1 MNLVDIILLAF
12 ALSIDAC
19 VVSFS
24 YGTKIKNSVVKSSL
38 LLALFTGVFQSLM
51 PYLGGICTN
60 CVRCYIEPFSKW
72 IVFAIFLY
80 LGFNF
85 IKEGINKSDNEA
97 VITEKNTN
105 DVITYPTLFMV
116 AAATSIDA
124 FSAGITLCLNLDC
137 IIFPIILIGLVT
149 FVNSIIGFFTG
160 KFFSRLNPK
169 ILEIIGG
176 LILIT
181 LAIKVII

>member
-1 MNLVDIILLAF
+1 MNLIDIILLSF

-24 YGTKIKNSVVKSSL
+24 YGTKIKQQVLKSSL
-38 LLALFTGVFQSLM
+38 LLALFTGIFQSLM

-60 CVRCYIEPFSKW
+60 CVRVYIEPFSKW
-72 IVFAIFLY
+72 IVFGIFLY
-80 LGFNF
+80 LGINF
-85 IKEGINKSDNEA
+85 IKESFEPKTSS
-97 VITEKNTN
+97 N
-105 DVITYPTLFMV
+105 DLTLSTLFMIAV
-116 AAATSIDA
+116 ATSIDA

>member
-1 MNLVDIILLAF
+1 MNPVDIILLAF

-24 YGTKIKNSVVKSSL
+24 YGTKIKKQILKSSL
-38 LLALFTGVFQSLM
+38 LLALFTGFFQSLM

-72 IVFAIFLY
+72 IVFGIFLY
-80 LGFNF
+80 LGVNF
-85 IKEGINKSDNEA
+85 IKESFETKTSSNNLTLS
-97 VITEKNTN
+97 
-105 DVITYPTLFMV
+105 TLFMIAV
-116 AAATSIDA
+116 ATSIDA
-124 FSAGITLCLNLDC
+124 FSAGITLSLNLSN
-137 IIFPIILIGLVT
+137 IIPAIILIGLVT
-149 FVNSIIGFFTG
+149 FINSIIGFFTG
-160 KFFSRLNPK
+160 RFFSRLNPK
-169 ILEIIGG
+169 ILEILGG

>member
-1 MNLVDIILLAF
+1 MNLVDIFLLAF

-38 LLALFTGVFQSLM
+38 LLALFTVVFQSLM

-85 IKEGINKSDNEA
+85 IKEGINKSDNDT

-116 AAATSIDA
+116 AVATSIDA